1 MSNPAL
7 ETFAPPA
14 PFKARTRTL
23 SALLCTCMLTALA
36 PTGADAQTVYRTV
49 GPDGRVTFSDTPP
62 ATPGKVTPVT
72 PGSRDSEAQG
82 AGLPYELRQIVAK
95 YPVTIYT
102 SAACAPC
109 DDGRNLLRKRGV
121 PYTEKTVSTAED
133 ADSLKN
139 LSNSTSLPILTIGA
153 QQLKGFSS
161 PEWTQY
167 LDAAAYPDGSKL
179 PPGYRNPAPTP
190 LVAVQAPAIVAP
202 AASTPAESQVRP
214 GPTPTPRPNPA
225 NPAGIQF

>member
-1 MSNPAL
+1 MANPTL
-7 ETFAPPA
+7 ETCAPHH
-14 PFKARTRTL
+14 PFKARTRAL
-23 SALLCTCMLTALA
+23 SIFLCTCTLAALA
-36 PTGADAQTVYRTV
+36 HTGAQAQTVYRSV

-62 ATPGKVTPVT
+62 ATPGKVTPVI
-72 PGSRDSEAQG
+72 PGARDTDRQG

-95 YPVTIYT
+95 YPVTLYT

-121 PYTEKTVSTAED
+121 PYTEKTVTTAED

-139 LSNSTSLPILTIGA
+139 LSNSTALPILAIGA
-153 QQLKGFSS
+153 QQLKGFSTA
-161 PEWTQY
+161 EWTQY
-167 LDAAAYPDGSKL
+167 LDAAAYPESSKL

-190 LVAVQAPAIVAP
+190 LVALQAPAIAAP
-202 AASTPAESQVRP
+202 AASTPADSQARP
-214 GPTPTPRPNPA
+214 GPTAPPRANPA